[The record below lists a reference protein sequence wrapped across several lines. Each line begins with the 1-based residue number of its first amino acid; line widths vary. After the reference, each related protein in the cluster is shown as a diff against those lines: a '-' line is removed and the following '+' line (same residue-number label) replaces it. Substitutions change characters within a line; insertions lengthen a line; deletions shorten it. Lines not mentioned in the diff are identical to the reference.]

1 VRSKKAEVRRQNEEL
16 RKGKMTTSSWS
27 SLLLSAFLL
36 LPSHFVDAAPAATA
50 AWSHVEDL
58 NAKANESVPLGV
70 NAVEF
75 YAGRNKALHDAATDF
90 ARKFPNDVHEP
101 QAMLWKLNTTDFPES
116 NEQKLAIL
124 HQNELDAQSLENDA
138 ALPANLR
145 YEAEQIILMQWLDNP
160 DLIVTSDQASAIEN
174 RIAELLQKNPQEPRA
189 ITFQL
194 ARAGLM
200 LRFDHDKGIARL
212 QELAESS
219 DRNLAEG
226 AAAQLAKV
234 QIIGRPLDLQ
244 FEGIDGSPVD
254 LADLRGKVVLL
265 DFWASWCPDCV
276 RETPTVRSVYQ
287 KYKDKGFAVIGISL
301 DKDRQAMSNYIAK
314 KLIPWPQYFDGKGWG
329 NDFATRF
336 GVRAIPELW
345 LINQRGE
352 VVATDVSANQLEAKL
367 SQMIG
372 G

>member
-1 VRSKKAEVRRQNEEL
+1 MNAEDQ
-16 RKGKMTTSSWS
+16 
-27 SLLLSAFLL
+27 
-36 LPSHFVDAAPAATA
+36 AAAA

-58 NAKANESVPLGV
+58 SVKANARVPVGD

-75 YAGRNKALHDAATDF
+75 YAGRNKALHDAAADF
-90 ARKFPNDVHEP
+90 AHKFPNDVHEP
-101 QAMLWKLNTTDFPES
+101 QAMLWKLDTTDFQES
-116 NEQKLAIL
+116 NEQKLALL
-124 HQNELDAQSLENDA
+124 HRNEVDAQSLENDA
-138 ALPANLR
+138 SLPANLR
-145 YEAEQIILMQWLDNP
+145 CEAEQIIIMQWLDNP

-174 RIAELLQKNPQEPRA
+174 RIVELLQKNPQEPRA
-189 ITFQL
+189 VTFQL

-200 LRFDHDKGIARL
+200 LHFDHDKGIARL

-226 AAAQLAKV
+226 AAVQLTKV

-244 FEGIDGSPVD
+244 FETIDGSSVD
-254 LADLRGKVVLL
+254 LAGLRGKVVLI
-265 DFWASWCPDCV
+265 DFWASWCPDCI

-352 VVATDVSANQLEAKL
+352 VVATDVAADQLEAKL

>member
-1 VRSKKAEVRRQNEEL
+1 MNKSP
-16 RKGKMTTSSWS
+16 WS
-27 SLLLSAFLL
+27 SLLLSAFCL
-36 LPSHFVDAAPAATA
+36 LPSYFVDADPAAAA

-58 NAKANESVPLGV
+58 SLNANEKVPVGV

-75 YAGRNKALHDAATDF
+75 YAGRNKALHDAAADF
-90 ARKFPNDVHEP
+90 AQNFPNDVHEP
-101 QAMLWKLNTTDFPES
+101 QAMLWKLDTTDFPGS
-116 NEQKLAIL
+116 SEQKLALL
-124 HQNELDAQSLENDA
+124 HHNEVDAQSLENDA

-145 YEAEQIILMQWLDNP
+145 YQAERIILMQWLDNP
-160 DLIVTSDQASAIEN
+160 ELVKTSDQASGIEN

-189 ITFQL
+189 TTFQL

-200 LRFDHDKGIARL
+200 LHFDHDKGIALL
-212 QELAESS
+212 QELAKSS
-219 DRNLAEG
+219 DQNLAKA
-226 AAAQLAKV
+226 AAAQLKKAEL
-234 QIIGRPLDLQ
+234 IGKPLDLQ
-244 FEGIDGSPVD
+244 FESVDGSPVD
-254 LADLRGKVVLL
+254 LAALRGKVVLI
-265 DFWASWCPDCV
+265 DFWASWCPDCI

-301 DKDRQAMSNYIAK
+301 DKDQQAMSNYIAR

-329 NDFATRF
+329 NDFAARF

-352 VVATDVSANQLEAKL
+352 VVATDVSADQLEAKV
-367 SQMIG
+367 SQMMG